1 MRIIKKSYNGVGYTP
16 GMPAMGSGVEVDVD
30 VDAGWAAPES
40 ANTLVSA
47 YGKSGKTKGVDGQV
61 RRSFPIL

>member
-1 MRIIKKSYNGVGYTP
+1 
-16 GMPAMGSGVEVDVD
+16 MPAMGSGVEVDVD

>member
-1 MRIIKKSYNGVGYTP
+1 MRILKKSYNGVGYTP

-40 ANTLVSA
+40 ADTLVTA
-47 YGKSGKTKGVDGQV
+47 YGKSGKTKGVGGQV
-61 RRSFPIL
+61 RGNFPIL